1 MQTTLG
7 TLRMQTT
14 LSTYQM
20 QTTLGTPQTTLST
33 HQMQTSKLH
42 WVHSNAK
49 TCKTLLR
56 YWLVGQ
62 NYNTLIRTRDSEGP
76 D

>member
-20 QTTLGTPQTTLST
+20 QTTLGTPQTTLSIHIKCKLVNYT
-33 HQMQTSKLH
+33 GYTRMQKH
-42 WVHSNAK
+42 AK
-49 TCKTLLR
+49 HC
-56 YWLVGQ
+56 YVIG
-62 NYNTLIRTRDSEGP
+62 
-76 D
+76 